1 MGRGVYVGP
10 KADSVY
16 CWGWSLCRGGGRG
29 QGSFCQSDENT
40 LSGCR
45 GLASTEGKKTVMQHN
60 MHPLEILLLLTLAVS
75 LGWTVEVQ
83 RPRGVPLTKRQFYD
97 ETKPFTCLDGSRTI
111 PFDRVNDDY
120 CDCKDGSDEP
130 GTAACPNGSFHCTNA
145 GYRPTFIPSS
155 RINDGICDCCDTTDE
170 YNSGASCQNTCRE
183 LGRKEREALQ
193 KLAEITKEGFLLKQ
207 QLIEEAK
214 KGQQEK
220 QGQLSELQNSRKG
233 HEEKVEALR
242 TVKETAE
249 QPEKEA
255 KERHLKAWEEHKAAL
270 RLEKEK
276 AKMAEVFLELDD
288 NMDGFVDV
296 AELQTHQELDPDGDG
311 ALTDIE
317 AQGLLGGADKVDSAG
332 FMNMWSNIKEKYV
345 SELEPPTPPPHDGS
359 RDKQQDSTADKDLER
374 DSDKEGDNAYPD
386 EDLDDTGEEEEEEED
401 DNDRD
406 DDEDKVPSATPPSEH
421 NDGDEEA
428 MPPYDAETQALID
441 AAQKARDE
449 FEVAE
454 RSLREVDDQ
463 IKGLEKEISFDFG
476 PSSEFAYLY
485 SQCYELTTNEYIY
498 RLCPFNRVSQKP
510 KYGGS
515 ETNLGSWGS
524 WSGPEDNKY
533 SVMKYEH
540 GMGCWQGPNRST
552 TVKLTCGKETTVVS
566 TSEPSR
572 CEYLMEFI
580 TPAACSEP
588 PNVEPQVHDEF

>member
-1 MGRGVYVGP
+1 
-10 KADSVY
+10 
-16 CWGWSLCRGGGRG
+16 
-29 QGSFCQSDENT
+29 
-40 LSGCR
+40 
-45 GLASTEGKKTVMQHN
+45 MQHN
-60 MHPLEILLLLTLAVS
+60 VNWLQALLVLSLSVT

-97 ETKPFTCLDGSRTI
+97 EAKPFTCLDGSRTI

-155 RINDGICDCCDTTDE
+155 RINDGICDCCDGTDE
-170 YNSGASCQNTCRE
+170 YNSGASCQNTCKE

-220 QGQLSELQNSRKG
+220 QSRLSELQDSRKG
-233 HEEKVEALR
+233 HEDKVEALR

-255 KERHLKAWEEHKAAL
+255 KERHLKAWEGKPSL
-270 RLEKEK
+270 GNSSTGSLSSCT
-276 AKMAEVFLELDD
+276 LIYLC
-288 NMDGFVDV
+288 MDST
-296 AELQTHQELDPDGDG
+296 E
-311 ALTDIE
+311 
-317 AQGLLGGADKVDSAG
+317 
-332 FMNMWSNIKEKYV
+332 FMNMWSNMKEKYV
-345 SELEPPTPPPHDGS
+345 SEVCSQPPTPSSYDSSHDEQ
-359 RDKQQDSTADKDLER
+359 KDSTSDKDQER
-374 DSDKEGDNAYPD
+374 DLDKDPDSVYPEDDLD
-386 EDLDDTGEEEEEEED
+386 EDAVPPAPQPSDHSDSPEE
-401 DNDRD
+401 
-406 DDEDKVPSATPPSEH
+406 VMA
-421 NDGDEEA
+421 
-428 MPPYDAETQALID
+428 PYDAETQALID

-449 FEVAE
+449 FEAAE

-463 IKGLEKEISFDFG
+463 IKALEKEISFDFG

-515 ETNLGSWGS
+515 ETSLGSWGS

-552 TVKLTCGKETTVVS
+552 TVKLTCGKETAVVS

-572 CEYLMEFI
+572 CEYLMEFT
-580 TPAACSEP
+580 TPAVCLEP
-588 PNVEPQVHDEF
+588 PNIDTQVHDEF

>member
-1 MGRGVYVGP
+1 MYLLQTG
-10 KADSVY
+10 
-16 CWGWSLCRGGGRG
+16 
-29 QGSFCQSDENT
+29 
-40 LSGCR
+40 
-45 GLASTEGKKTVMQHN
+45 MQHN
-60 MHPLEILLLLTLAVS
+60 VNWLQALLVLSLSVT

-97 ETKPFTCLDGSRTI
+97 EAKPFTCLDGSRTI

-155 RINDGICDCCDTTDE
+155 RINDGICDCCDGTDE
-170 YNSGASCQNTCRE
+170 YNSGASCQNTCKE

-220 QGQLSELQNSRKG
+220 QSRLSELQDSRKG
-233 HEEKVEALR
+233 HEDKVEALR

-288 NMDGFVDV
+288 NADGFVDV
-296 AELQTHQELDPDGDG
+296 SELQTHQELDPDGDG
-311 ALTDIE
+311 TLTDTE
-317 AQGLLGGADKVDSAG
+317 AQGLLGGAHKVDSTE
-332 FMNMWSNIKEKYV
+332 FMNMWSNMKEKYV
-345 SELEPPTPPPHDGS
+345 SESQPPTPSSYDSSHDEQ
-359 RDKQQDSTADKDLER
+359 KDSTSDKDQER
-374 DSDKEGDNAYPD
+374 DLDKDPDSVYPEDDLD
-386 EDLDDTGEEEEEEED
+386 EDAAGED
-401 DNDRD
+401 DEDDDDDDDRD
-406 DDEDKVPSATPPSEH
+406 DDDDKVPPAPQPSDH
-421 NDGDEEA
+421 SDSPEEVMA
-428 MPPYDAETQALID
+428 PYDAETQALID

-449 FEVAE
+449 FEAAE

-463 IKGLEKEISFDFG
+463 IKALEKEISFDFG

-515 ETNLGSWGS
+515 ETSLGSWGS

-552 TVKLTCGKETTVVS
+552 TVKLTCGKETAVVS

-572 CEYLMEFI
+572 CEYLMEFT
-580 TPAACSEP
+580 TPAVCLEP
-588 PNVEPQVHDEF
+588 PNIDTQVHDEF